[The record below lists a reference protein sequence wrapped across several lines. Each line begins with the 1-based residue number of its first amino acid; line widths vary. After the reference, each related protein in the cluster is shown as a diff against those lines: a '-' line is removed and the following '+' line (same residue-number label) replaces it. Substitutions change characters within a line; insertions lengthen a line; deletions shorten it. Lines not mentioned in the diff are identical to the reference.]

1 MQSKIPLVPWLNA
14 IYGEFE
20 KGTREEWEGRG
31 WGRTGNCI
39 VKCSLSFKQLFT
51 TMYTR
56 CPLGIP
62 IKLPPTSTPPTLHR
76 AMLNSLFFMCF
87 LWQLQPAL
95 STQRNEMC
103 QVMKSTKHKQ
113 DNPSPEFHKPRK
125 WKCSLERG
133 GNASRLM
140 KEALSCPPPPMRKFP
155 LLNYSLI
162 YRSNRE
168 GGLFC
173 WITDWSTVRS
183 LYRFIEN

>member
-1 MQSKIPLVPWLNA
+1 MQYTGSLK
-14 IYGEFE
+14 
-20 KGTREEWEGRG
+20 REQGKNERG
-31 WGRTGNCI
+31 GVGGNRELYRKMFSI
-39 VKCSLSFKQLFT
+39 VQTTFYYHVHSL
-51 TMYTR
+51 
-56 CPLGIP
+56 
-62 IKLPPTSTPPTLHR
+62 PTWHTHKAAPHIHPSPTLHR

-113 DNPSPEFHKPRK
+113 DNPSPEFHKPSK

-140 KEALSCPPPPMRKFP
+140 KEASSCPPPPMRKFP